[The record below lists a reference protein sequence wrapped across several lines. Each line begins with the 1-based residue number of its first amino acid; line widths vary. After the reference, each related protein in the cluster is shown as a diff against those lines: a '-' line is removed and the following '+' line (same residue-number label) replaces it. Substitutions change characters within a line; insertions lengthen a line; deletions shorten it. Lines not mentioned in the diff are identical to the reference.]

1 MGVLDVVA
9 LGFVGLIGQLA
20 LAESRDETLVG
31 TSERVI
37 RQISFGATD
46 TQNQFTFLTIW
57 VLLFFVGKALGLL
70 FFFTEGLCLRSCG
83 FRFLCLH
90 SRRSR

>member
-1 MGVLDVVA
+1 MKYLRASLALLPKTSRSRFWFLTSIKAAVGVLDVVA

-20 LAESRDETLVG
+20 LAESRDESLVG

-46 TQNQFTFLTIW
+46 TKNQFTFLTIW
-57 VLLFFVGKALGLL
+57 VLLFL
-70 FFFTEGLCLRSCG
+70 
-83 FRFLCLH
+83 
-90 SRRSR
+90 